1 MLRKPILELAPLEQG
16 KYEEFKKIWEEALQY
31 IEAFAW
37 PVHVQLCD
45 DCLRHDSPLPR
56 QP

>member
-1 MLRKPILELAPLEQG
+1 MLRKPILELASLEQG
-16 KYEEFKKIWEEALQY
+16 KYEEFKEIREEAVQY
-31 IEAFAW
+31 IEAITW
-37 PVHVQLCD
+37 PVHAQSRG